1 MPGNP
6 VPFAAATSEVSAT
19 TYDTLNGATAE
30 VLDENVTGP
39 TDATTATAGPICL
52 IVLDE
57 IRIDER
63 VQARSKIVPEVVDE
77 YAEAMRQ
84 GAEFPP
90 LMVFQEG
97 DTRILADGH
106 ARHTAAKRVGRASIN
121 CEVRPGGLRDAML
134 FAAGANATHGRPRST
149 ADKHCAV
156 LRLLND
162 DEWCNWSDRE
172 IARRCHVGHQLVAE
186 LRDVTGRATS
196 ERKFQSKHGSVGKMK
211 VGKIG
216 QKSRHKS
223 SSAASSGAKETQ
235 KSAPHQS
242 TANTNETGTKPGTSA
257 IAETAAV
264 PKIDKP
270 AVDDGGEVYTDQY
283 VGVDEALAILA
294 EFAKF
299 VIARIA
305 SQGRNTIVTVTEE
318 DADQFRGLCDRA
330 ELAIGAESAA
340 AGARSR
346 Q

>member
-1 MPGNP
+1 
-6 VPFAAATSEVSAT
+6 
-19 TYDTLNGATAE
+19 
-30 VLDENVTGP
+30 
-39 TDATTATAGPICL
+39 
-52 IVLDE
+52 
-57 IRIDER
+57 
-63 VQARSKIVPEVVDE
+63 
-77 YAEAMRQ
+77 
-84 GAEFPP
+84 
-90 LMVFQEG
+90 
-97 DTRILADGH
+97 
-106 ARHTAAKRVGRASIN
+106 
-121 CEVRPGGLRDAML
+121 ML
-134 FAAGANATHGRPRST
+134 FAAGANATHGCPRST
-149 ADKHCAV
+149 ADKRCAV
-156 LRLLND
+156 LKLLND
-162 DEWCNWSDRE
+162 DEWGSWADRE
-172 IARRCHVGHQLVAE
+172 IARHCHVGHQLVAE
-186 LRDVTGRATS
+186 LREVTGRATS
-196 ERKFQSKHGSVGKMK
+196 ERKFRSKHGSVGKMK
-211 VGKIG
+211 IGKIG

-235 KSAPHQS
+235 QSAPHQS
-242 TANTNETGTKPGTSA
+242 MANTNETGTKPGISA